1 MHSNNYELHSSSGFV
16 IATYYYNT
24 EFLHCE
30 FLKSVVNNDKFD
42 LIHRMR

>member
-1 MHSNNYELHSSSGFV
+1 MRSNELHSSSGFV
-16 IATYYYNT
+16 TATYYYNT

-30 FLKSVVNNDKFD
+30 FLISVVNNDEFD